1 MERYYSSVKECDAD
15 RRRATRMATTT
26 RAVHPLA
33 CKLHMCLWFPT
44 GEQTEQA
51 VVGMVKVDGSK
62 FERHMSLC
70 ARAKIYNI
78 RRPLQSQCRGAPDPE
93 HTINSISCAV
103 LARATLQE
111 QQQTNLEPV
120 TKEDYKFLPWL
131 IAASPANRDL
141 FVVDFLTLKHCKHAI
156 IFDCSDSEHGTTLDR
171 AYVLRAANTRSVSIR
186 FIDIASDNRQHNVTT
201 IFTPRQYAKLCTVL
215 DYRCPGAPKLLDQ
228 VRCTDNPE
236 GNLLTSPMVSQHR
249 YMNSTIS
256 WLLLSRNTTGTAL
269 QRTLWN
275 TAGIQ
280 MNSDLI
286 TGVETADQGVFNVF
300 DIYSK
305 GRHLCKD
312 IYQTLLGRWS
322 NESGGIR
329 LMPHYSTYKIRQNFN
344 FLQLRGVTVIDRE
357 NVTSEQV
364 DRLLSEPGLTKG
376 IVAFVK
382 YHYALLVVLR
392 DFHNF
397 TIKYRPTRGWAGRLR
412 SGYRLGL
419 LGVVQ
424 RHETDVAATGIIM
437 RLSRQPEL
445 DSIHYSWAFETG
457 FIYKI
462 TPDIGSKSEG
472 NGFVAPF
479 SPSVWVTFLVSLA
492 LAVVVLKCLAQ
503 LSERCLRHRE
513 RARATMAYVLDVM
526 SCVAQQ
532 GVPHVSRLVP
542 SRVAVIVLLVAN
554 LVLYNYYTS
563 TVVSGLLS
571 SKMIGPESIPQVIDS
586 PLKLSLTDTGY
597 HRILLREQTLP
608 YSTRM
613 HERKALPPRSPDDL
627 PLFTDVEH
635 AVPYLRRGGHV
646 LHCELTEVYPTIANQ
661 FTANEIC
668 ELRTVEGLYKY
679 DIRVMAFV
687 LPKHSMYGELF
698 KITLMRAQ
706 ETGIV
711 KRIYRIHKIAKP
723 ICQGSATVYSV
734 ELTEVSL
741 AFIILGGFGIALSG
755 LIYLVEKRDSIRR
768 VVYQQSNENLEQIID
783 NFDVVGSGAFQ
794 NIQQKPL
801 NVQILMQSWI
811 YRF

>member
-1 MERYYSSVKECDAD
+1 MGVVDTAPTNEER
-15 RRRATRMATTT
+15 
-26 RAVHPLA
+26 
-33 CKLHMCLWFPT
+33 
-44 GEQTEQA
+44 
-51 VVGMVKVDGSK
+51 
-62 FERHMSLC
+62 
-70 ARAKIYNI
+70 
-78 RRPLQSQCRGAPDPE
+78 
-93 HTINSISCAV
+93 
-103 LARATLQE
+103 
-111 QQQTNLEPV
+111 
-120 TKEDYKFLPWL
+120 
-131 IAASPANRDL
+131 
-141 FVVDFLTLKHCKHAI
+141 FVVDFLTVKHCKQAI
-156 IFDCSDSEHGTTLDR
+156 IFDCFSDDDR
-171 AYVLRAANTRSVSIR
+171 STFDHVYILKAANTRSVSVR
-186 FIDIASDNRQHNVTT
+186 FIDITTDNRYPYVTT
-201 IFTPRQYAKLCTVL
+201 IFTPCQFAKLCTVL
-215 DYRCPGAPKLLDQ
+215 DFTCPGASKLLGD
-228 VRCTDNPE
+228 
-236 GNLLTSPMVSQHR
+236 
-249 YMNSTIS
+249 
-256 WLLLSRNTTGTAL
+256 
-269 QRTLWN
+269 
-275 TAGIQ
+275 
-280 MNSDLI
+280 
-286 TGVETADQGVFNVF
+286 
-300 DIYSK
+300 
-305 GRHLCKD
+305 
-312 IYQTLLGRWS
+312 
-322 NESGGIR
+322 
-329 LMPHYSTYKIRQNFN
+329 
-344 FLQLRGVTVIDRE
+344 IDRE
-357 NVTSEQV
+357 NVTSEMV

-479 SPSVWVTFLVSLA
+479 SPSVWVTFLLSLA
-492 LAVVVLKCLAQ
+492 LSVVVLKYLAK
-503 LSERCLRHRE
+503 LSERCPSHSE
-513 RARATMAYVLDVM
+513 RTRATIAYVLDVM

-532 GVPHVSRLVP
+532 GVPNVSRLVP
-542 SRVAVIVLLVAN
+542 ARVAVMVLLVAN

-613 HERKALPPRSPDDL
+613 HERKALPPRSPEDL

-668 ELRTVEGLYKY
+668 ELRTVPTIYNDASLIGLINVQHVEGLYKY
-679 DIRVMAFV
+679 DIRVMAFI
-687 LPKHSMYGELF
+687 LPKHSMYSELF

-734 ELTEVSL
+734 ELTESE
-741 AFIILGGFGIALSG
+741 SH
-755 LIYLVEKRDSIRR
+755 
-768 VVYQQSNENLEQIID
+768 
-783 NFDVVGSGAFQ
+783 
-794 NIQQKPL
+794 
-801 NVQILMQSWI
+801 
-811 YRF
+811 YRG

>member
-1 MERYYSSVKECDAD
+1 MIVQHQQQQQQQCIRTSAGHGQPHLHDHNPSEFGGTQYATTVATIDDEPKNKEAQFICNYSSAAALPTLGHGLLPLRVAAANFLCLAYPRPRIDAS
-15 RRRATRMATTT
+15 RRR
-26 RAVHPLA
+26 V
-33 CKLHMCLWFPT
+33 
-44 GEQTEQA
+44 
-51 VVGMVKVDGSK
+51 SK
-62 FERHMSLC
+62 
-70 ARAKIYNI
+70 
-78 RRPLQSQCRGAPDPE
+78 
-93 HTINSISCAV
+93 
-103 LARATLQE
+103 
-111 QQQTNLEPV
+111 
-120 TKEDYKFLPWL
+120 
-131 IAASPANRDL
+131 
-141 FVVDFLTLKHCKHAI
+141 
-156 IFDCSDSEHGTTLDR
+156 
-171 AYVLRAANTRSVSIR
+171 
-186 FIDIASDNRQHNVTT
+186 
-201 IFTPRQYAKLCTVL
+201 
-215 DYRCPGAPKLLDQ
+215 
-228 VRCTDNPE
+228 
-236 GNLLTSPMVSQHR
+236 HR
-249 YMNSTIS
+249 YMNNTIS
-256 WLLLSRNTTGTAL
+256 WLLLSRNSTGTVL
-269 QRTLWN
+269 QQTLWN

-286 TGVETADQGVFNVF
+286 TAVETADHGVFNVF

-322 NESGGIR
+322 NESGVQVTAN
-329 LMPHYSTYKIRQNFN
+329 YSAYRIRQNFN
-344 FLQLRGVTVIDRE
+344 FLQLRGVTVIDQA

-376 IVAFVK
+376 VVAFVK

-445 DSIHYSWAFETG
+445 DTIHYSWAFETG

-479 SPSVWVTFLVSLA
+479 SPSVWVAFLLSLA
-492 LAVVVLKCLAQ
+492 LSVVVLKYLAL
-503 LSERCLRHRE
+503 LSARCLHHRHT
-513 RARATMAYVLDVM
+513 RAATMAYVLDVM

-532 GVPHVSRLVP
+532 GVPNVSRLVP

-668 ELRTVEGLYKY
+668 ELRTVEGLYRY
-679 DIRVMAFV
+679 DIRVMGFV
-687 LPKHSMYGELF
+687 LPKHSMYSELF

-711 KRIYRIHKIAKP
+711 KRIYRIHKIAMP

-734 ELTEVSL
+734 ELAEVLL
-741 AFIILGGFGIALSG
+741 AFIILGVGITLSG
-755 LIYLVEKRDSIRR
+755 LIYLAEKRESIRR
-768 VVYQQSNENLEQIID
+768 RTIGLRN
-783 NFDVVGSGAFQ
+783 
-794 NIQQKPL
+794 PL
-801 NVQILMQSWI
+801 RQE
-811 YRF
+811 Y

>member
-1 MERYYSSVKECDAD
+1 MELVKHA
-15 RRRATRMATTT
+15 
-26 RAVHPLA
+26 
-33 CKLHMCLWFPT
+33 KL
-44 GEQTEQA
+44 
-51 VVGMVKVDGSK
+51 
-62 FERHMSLC
+62 
-70 ARAKIYNI
+70 
-78 RRPLQSQCRGAPDPE
+78 
-93 HTINSISCAV
+93 CAV
-103 LARATLQE
+103 L
-111 QQQTNLEPV
+111 
-120 TKEDYKFLPWL
+120 
-131 IAASPANRDL
+131 
-141 FVVDFLTLKHCKHAI
+141 DFA
-156 IFDCSDSEHGTTLDR
+156 
-171 AYVLRAANTRSVSIR
+171 
-186 FIDIASDNRQHNVTT
+186 
-201 IFTPRQYAKLCTVL
+201 
-215 DYRCPGAPKLLDQ
+215 CPGAP
-228 VRCTDNPE
+228 
-236 GNLLTSPMVSQHR
+236 NLLEEVSKHR
-249 YMNSTIS
+249 YMNNTVS
-256 WLLLSRNTTGTAL
+256 WLLLSRNTTADRGDL
-269 QRTLWN
+269 LPRVLWN

-280 MNSDLI
+280 MNSDLVTAI
-286 TGVETADQGVFNVF
+286 ETTDHRGVFNLF

-312 IYQTLLGRWS
+312 IFQTLLGTWS
-322 NESGGIR
+322 ADGGFR
-329 LMPHYSTYKIRQNFN
+329 LTPNYSPYKIRQNFN

-357 NVTSEQV
+357 NVTSGKV
-364 DRLLSEPGLTKG
+364 DQLLGEPGLTKG

-397 TIKYRPTRGWAGRLR
+397 TIKFRPTRGWAGRLR

-479 SPSVWVTFLVSLA
+479 SLPVWVALLLSLA
-492 LAVVVLKCLAQ
+492 LSVLVLQYLAR
-503 LSERCLRHRE
+503 LSADERNT
-513 RARATMAYVLDVM
+513 RATMAYVLDVM
-526 SCVAQQ
+526 ACVAQQ
-532 GVPHVSRLVP
+532 GVPNVSRLVP
-542 SRVAVIVLLVAN
+542 TRVAVIVLLVAN

-571 SKMIGPESIPQVIDS
+571 SQMIGPETIAQVIDS
-586 PLKLSLTDTGY
+586 PLLLSLTDTGY

-613 HERKALPPRSPDDL
+613 HERKALSPRSPNDL

-646 LHCELTEVYPTIANQ
+646 LHCELTEVYPAIANQ

-668 ELRTVEGLYKY
+668 ELRTVEGLYRY

-687 LPKHSMYGELF
+687 LPKHSMYSELF

-741 AFIILGGFGIALSG
+741 AFIILGGCKRRQKTRWLVQAVAAFGIALSG
-755 LIYLVEKRDSIRR
+755 LGFIFRLTPELNGATRETSYLSPFTDTTWYSVASVLALVLGVLQCIAIFHAELSFLARNHYLIDTIGLIAQQGTAQSSAYISLRIVLYAVLIMAFLLYNYYTASIVGELLSISNQGPATIDQLLNAPLAVMFANDSYNRALAVQHARVPDAMTSDPIYADVRTAVQLLKLGGYAFHCELTEAFRAIASH
-768 VVYQQSNENLEQIID
+768 
-783 NFDVVGSGAFQ
+783 FDAHE
-794 NIQQKPL
+794 ICEL
-801 NVQILMQSWI
+801 
-811 YRF
+811 RT

>member
-1 MERYYSSVKECDAD
+1 M
-15 RRRATRMATTT
+15 
-26 RAVHPLA
+26 L
-33 CKLHMCLWFPT
+33 
-44 GEQTEQA
+44 
-51 VVGMVKVDGSK
+51 KVS
-62 FERHMSLC
+62 
-70 ARAKIYNI
+70 
-78 RRPLQSQCRGAPDPE
+78 
-93 HTINSISCAV
+93 T
-103 LARATLQE
+103 
-111 QQQTNLEPV
+111 
-120 TKEDYKFLPWL
+120 
-131 IAASPANRDL
+131 
-141 FVVDFLTLKHCKHAI
+141 
-156 IFDCSDSEHGTTLDR
+156 
-171 AYVLRAANTRSVSIR
+171 
-186 FIDIASDNRQHNVTT
+186 
-201 IFTPRQYAKLCTVL
+201 
-215 DYRCPGAPKLLDQ
+215 
-228 VRCTDNPE
+228 
-236 GNLLTSPMVSQHR
+236 HR
-249 YMNSTIS
+249 YLNNTVS
-256 WLLLSRNTTGTAL
+256 WLLVARNAS
-269 QRTLWN
+269 QAAIQSTLWQ
-275 TAGIQ
+275 TRGIQ
-280 MNSDLI
+280 MNTDLL
-286 TGVETADQGVFNVF
+286 TAVQRPEADEYDLF
-300 DIYSK
+300 DVYAK

-312 IYQTLLGRWS
+312 IYQSWFGSWRQGVGFTLTT
-322 NESGGIR
+322 N
-329 LMPHYSTYKIRQNFN
+329 YSAYRTRQNFN

-357 NVTSEQV
+357 NVTSDMV
-364 DRLLSEPGLTKG
+364 DGLLSEPGLTKG

-479 SPSVWVTFLVSLA
+479 STSVWIA
-492 LAVVVLKCLAQ
+492 LLLSVALSVVVLRRLARC
-503 LSERCLRHRE
+503 SERWAHRNVE
-513 RARATMAYVLDVM
+513 PTRAIMAYVLDVV

-532 GVPHVSRLVP
+532 GVPHVSRCVP
-542 SRVAVIVLLVAN
+542 ARIAVMVLLVAN

-571 SKMIGPESIPQVIDS
+571 AKMIGPETIAQVIDS

-613 HERKALPPRSPDDL
+613 HDRKAVLERSPDEL

-687 LPKHSMYGELF
+687 LPKHSMYSEMF

-706 ETGIV
+706 ETGVV
-711 KRIYRIHKIAKP
+711 KRIYRIQKIAKP

-734 ELTEVSL
+734 ALTEVSL
-741 AFIILGGFGIALSG
+741 AFIILGAELSG
-755 LIYLVEKRDSIRR
+755 ATRDTNYLSPFTNTVWYATALLLLLVLLALQFAGTEQPSFSLDHCLIDMIGLIAQQGTTQTSARFPLRLVLYAVLLMNFLLYNYYAASIVGELLSGTNEGPQTIDQLAKAPLSVVFNDDSYNRALTEDNETLASVRKLNPKQRPVLTRATEVGIIRR
-768 VVYQQSNENLEQIID
+768 LLKTYHHEMPPCQAGPIVHAVVLAGVATPFTILGGGMVSSLVILAAELI
-783 NFDVVGSGAFQ
+783 VHH
-794 NIQQKPL
+794 
-801 NVQILMQSWI
+801 VQRKRGLAKQH
-811 YRF
+811 RA

>member
-1 MERYYSSVKECDAD
+1 MLTSLTVGVHHRTTD
-15 RRRATRMATTT
+15 R
-26 RAVHPLA
+26 L
-33 CKLHMCLWFPT
+33 L
-44 GEQTEQA
+44 
-51 VVGMVKVDGSK
+51 
-62 FERHMSLC
+62 
-70 ARAKIYNI
+70 
-78 RRPLQSQCRGAPDPE
+78 
-93 HTINSISCAV
+93 
-103 LARATLQE
+103 
-111 QQQTNLEPV
+111 
-120 TKEDYKFLPWL
+120 
-131 IAASPANRDL
+131 
-141 FVVDFLTLKHCKHAI
+141 VDFVTLKHCHHAI
-156 IFDCSDSEHGTTLDR
+156 IFDCHSSAFDR
-171 AYVLRAANTRSVSIR
+171 AQVLKVSHNSSKLVRFVDIAANSTPS
-186 FIDIASDNRQHNVTT
+186 NVVRAL
-201 IFTPRQYAKLCTVL
+201 FTPRQHAKLCAVL
-215 DYRCPGAPKLLDQ
+215 DFACPGAP
-228 VRCTDNPE
+228 
-236 GNLLTSPMVSQHR
+236 NLLEEVSKHR
-249 YMNSTIS
+249 YMNNTVS
-256 WLLLSRNTTGTAL
+256 WLLLSRNTTADL
-269 QRTLWN
+269 LPRVLWN

-280 MNSDLI
+280 MNSDLVTAI
-286 TGVETADQGVFNVF
+286 ETTDHRGVFNLF

-312 IYQTLLGRWS
+312 IFQTLLGTWS
-322 NESGGIR
+322 ADGGFR
-329 LMPHYSTYKIRQNFN
+329 LTPNYSPYKIRQNFN

-357 NVTSEQV
+357 NVTSGKV
-364 DRLLSEPGLTKG
+364 DQLLGEPGLTKG

-397 TIKYRPTRGWAGRLR
+397 TIKFRPTRGWAGRLR

-479 SPSVWVTFLVSLA
+479 SLPVWVALLLSLA
-492 LAVVVLKCLAQ
+492 LSVLVLQYLAR
-503 LSERCLRHRE
+503 LSADERNT
-513 RARATMAYVLDVM
+513 RATMAYVLDVM
-526 SCVAQQ
+526 ACVAQQ
-532 GVPHVSRLVP
+532 GVPNVSRLVP
-542 SRVAVIVLLVAN
+542 TRVAVIVLLVAN

-571 SKMIGPESIPQVIDS
+571 SQMIGPETIAQVIDS
-586 PLKLSLTDTGY
+586 PLLLSLTDTGY

-613 HERKALPPRSPDDL
+613 HERKALPPRSPNDL

-646 LHCELTEVYPTIANQ
+646 LHCELTEVYPAIANQ

-668 ELRTVEGLYKY
+668 ELRTVEGLYRY

-687 LPKHSMYGELF
+687 LPKHSMYSELF

-741 AFIILGGFGIALSG
+741 AFIILGVGIALSG
-755 LIYLVEKRDSIRR
+755 LIYLVEKRESVPRRRTIRPG
-768 VVYQQSNENLEQIID
+768 D
-783 NFDVVGSGAFQ
+783 
-794 NIQQKPL
+794 PL
-801 NVQILMQSWI
+801 Q
-811 YRF
+811 